1 MWRINDSQFT
11 ENVKILHLYSG
22 LYIPYCEK
30 GDSVLNLS
38 IKPRKTLYFL
48 DAILLQKAL
57 KTPPKS
63 SIVRT
68 FLHDRLFLK
77 IGILKG

>member
-1 MWRINDSQFT
+1 VWRINDSQFT

-38 IKPRKTLYFL
+38 KKPWKTLHFL
-48 DAILLQKAL
+48 DAILLQKASNS
-57 KTPPKS
+57 PPKPS
-63 SIVRT
+63 FVRT
-68 FLHDRLFLK
+68 FLQRLKF
-77 IGILKG
+77 